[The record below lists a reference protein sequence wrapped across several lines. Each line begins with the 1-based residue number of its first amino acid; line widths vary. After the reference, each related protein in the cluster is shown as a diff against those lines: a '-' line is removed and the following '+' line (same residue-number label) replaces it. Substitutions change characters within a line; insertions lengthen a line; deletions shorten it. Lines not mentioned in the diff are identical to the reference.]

1 MKTSLQIFICSAVI
15 ALSACSTQEVKH
27 EPVVVEAPAQQ
38 SAIKDDSILDS
49 VQNPPMTFL
58 KNNIKLNLVRVM
70 DGGACKNELQGA
82 KGTFLIYADSADIE
96 RIKRE
101 KGPKIFGDFENKIQ
115 TFATKALQEAI
126 NATNLTENPFTLGA
140 DETQEQL
147 TKQLFTNFLNSVA
160 KPITQF
166 QKETTLNLDV
176 EPFPPSFIF
185 YQHGC
190 DATHLEPE
198 S

>member
-1 MKTSLQIFICSAVI
+1 
-15 ALSACSTQEVKH
+15 
-27 EPVVVEAPAQQ
+27 
-38 SAIKDDSILDS
+38 
-49 VQNPPMTFL
+49 
-58 KNNIKLNLVRVM
+58 M

-82 KGTFLIYADSADIE
+82 KGTFLIYADSADID

-115 TFATKALQEAI
+115 AFASKALQEAV
-126 NATNLTENPFTLGA
+126 NATNFIENPFTLGA

-160 KPITQF
+160 TPIKQF

-185 YQHGC
+185 YLHGC
-190 DATHLEPE
+190 EATHLEPE
-198 S
+198 I